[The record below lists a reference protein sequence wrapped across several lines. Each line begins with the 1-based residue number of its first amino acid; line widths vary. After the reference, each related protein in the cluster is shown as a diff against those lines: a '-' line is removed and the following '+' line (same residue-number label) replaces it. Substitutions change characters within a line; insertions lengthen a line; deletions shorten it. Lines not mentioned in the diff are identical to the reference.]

1 MSITVAPFLMDIHPD
16 KKELLELS
24 YSVYARGTENTW
36 SSMMIDNKNNQIKLD
51 ETVPGGN
58 LARMEL
64 MAILKSL
71 GRLHL
76 LLNDKM
82 KSYADITVF
91 TNSIYCTN
99 VLKEWIY
106 LWEPSKFEGRP
117 NSDLLIEIFPLLS
130 LFEHL
135 NISWV
140 PSSFNL

>member
-1 MSITVAPFLMDIHPD
+1 
-16 KKELLELS
+16 
-24 YSVYARGTENTW
+24 
-36 SSMMIDNKNNQIKLD
+36 MIDNKNNQIKLD

-135 NISWV
+135 NISCN
-140 PSSFNL
+140 PISSNECPKMQSQNVGYYYLNGTHSRRAPNNDCIHLD